1 MLFFKKKK
9 PVVSL
14 TPSEVAKNIF
24 GSETVVLTQLKC
36 QTAEKYPFLSRWG
49 TNAECDYHVQ
59 GQYGELNFEFSFPL
73 KVYTTERA
81 HKVHHYGFW
90 GSCLTVSSQLLQ
102 LRNTYAYSGKPFCAP
117 DSDSWF
123 YNNKFKGVS
132 IWSEN
137 MPLSAAEMDIVK
149 HFVSWVESG
158 MSAMASARYAI
169 FCKQYNVSVVFWEP
183 ELYDFESQLN
193 ILRDHLKCWNE
204 GCPQFDAIND

>member
-9 PVVSL
+9 PVAPL

-24 GSETVVLTQLKC
+24 GSETVVFTQFKC
-36 QTAEKYPFLSRWG
+36 QTAEKYPFLFRWG

-59 GQYGELNFEFSFPL
+59 GKYGELNFEFSFPL
-73 KVYTTERA
+73 KVYATERA
-81 HKVHHYGFW
+81 RKVHHYGFW
-90 GSCLTVSSQLLQ
+90 GSCLTVSSPLLQ

-158 MSAMASARYAI
+158 MSALASVRYA
-169 FCKQYNVSVVFWEP
+169 FFFAHGKVSIVFWEP
-183 ELYDFESQLN
+183 DLYDFESQLN
-193 ILRDHLKCWNE
+193 MLHEDFQMK
-204 GCPQFDAIND
+204 NDG

>member
-9 PVVSL
+9 PVASL

-24 GSETVVLTQLKC
+24 GSDTVVSRQLKC

-49 TNAECDYHVQ
+49 TNAECDYYVQ

-90 GSCLTVSSQLLQ
+90 GSCLTISSLLLQ
-102 LRNTYAYSGKPFCAP
+102 LRNAYAYSGKPFRAP

-137 MPLSAAEMDIVK
+137 MSLSTAEMDIVK
-149 HFVSWVESG
+149 RFVSWVESG
-158 MSAMASARYAI
+158 MSALASARYA
-169 FCKQYNVSVVFWEP
+169 FFFAHGKVSIVFWEP
-183 ELYDFESQLN
+183 DLYDFESQLN
-193 ILRDHLKCWNE
+193 MLHEDFQMMNE
-204 GCPQFDAIND
+204 G